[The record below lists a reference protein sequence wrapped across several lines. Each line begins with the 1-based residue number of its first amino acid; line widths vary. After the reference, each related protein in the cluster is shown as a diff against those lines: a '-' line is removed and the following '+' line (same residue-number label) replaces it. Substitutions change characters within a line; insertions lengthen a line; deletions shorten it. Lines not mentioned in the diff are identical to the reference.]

1 MPSHTVRDAFYGGIG
16 GIPYCRTRHQ
26 NDSWKASER
35 GLEGIPMNEPP
46 VLLCRDSKKKGENNS
61 MEDFRKISST
71 PNKIFGNAFVQRG
84 FEMLGVGKTPN
95 IHLTNT

>member
-1 MPSHTVRDAFYGGIG
+1 MPSHAVRDAFYTPIG

-46 VLLCRDSKKKGENNS
+46 VLLCRDCKKKG
-61 MEDFRKISST
+61 MKQFYGEDIRKIRTT
-71 PNKIFGNAFVQRG
+71 PNIIFGNAFVQRE
-84 FEMLGVGKTPN
+84 FEMLGVG
-95 IHLTNT
+95 

>member
-1 MPSHTVRDAFYGGIG
+1 MPSHAVRDAFYGGIG

-46 VLLCRDSKKKGENNS
+46 ILLCRDCKKKKKNNS
-61 MEDFRKISST
+61 ME
-71 PNKIFGNAFVQRG
+71 
-84 FEMLGVGKTPN
+84 KTFAKSGQ
-95 IHLTNT
+95 HLTESSEKPLYKGDLRC